1 MLVLDNPPHFA
12 MKIFTLS
19 DGGGG
24 GTGCKHARFPSQQI
38 LSRNSV
44 QCDVNKVWA

>member
-1 MLVLDNPPHFA
+1 MLVLDNPPPYFA

-24 GTGCKHARFPSQQI
+24 AGCKHARFPSQQI